1 MGKEGRLS
9 GRRVRVLR
17 ACGAA
22 ALLALLASCATQDLA
37 GHGFPVPPPPRPY
50 SPDEVIRQFDAS
62 TPEPYRLGEGDQ
74 VSIQVWEKP
83 ELSGT
88 QAVGPD
94 GALTVPLVGSIQVS
108 GLTRDEASR
117 AIRESLS
124 KLYSGVVVSLKVDQ
138 YFGNRVTVLGR
149 VKSQGVLRFESVPTV
164 LEAIA
169 RAGGLADGPVNLT
182 HCAIMRG
189 RDRMAWIDLNALM
202 DGRDLSLNLRLRAGD
217 VVLVP
222 EDGDQP
228 VYVLGEVI
236 KPGPFRWTRN
246 MTVVDALA
254 LAGGT
259 TKDAMPQKI
268 VIVRPNK
275 NQRVVV
281 SRDDI
286 MDPQVSSIVALE
298 RGDIVYV
305 PSSYIADLGYI
316 LAQLQISSWV
326 FYATFNNS
334 STPK

>member
-1 MGKEGRLS
+1 VGKEGRLP
-9 GRRVRVLR
+9 GRRWRVLHGW
-17 ACGAA
+17 GAA
-22 ALLALLASCATQDLA
+22 ALLALLSSCATNDLA

-50 SPDEVIRQFDAS
+50 SPDEFIKQFDAA
-62 TPEPYRLGEGDQ
+62 TQEPYRLGEGDQ

-88 QAVGPD
+88 QNVGPD

-108 GLTRDEASR
+108 GLTRDEASK
-117 AIRESLS
+117 AIHDSLA
-124 KLYSGVVVSLKVDQ
+124 KLYSGVVVSLRVDQ

-149 VKSQGVLRFESVPTV
+149 VKSQGVQRFESVPTV

-169 RAGGLADGPVNLT
+169 RAGGLQDGPVNLT

-202 DGRDLSLNLRLRAGD
+202 DGRDMSLNLRLRAGD

-228 VYVLGEVI
+228 VYVLGEVV
-236 KPGPFRWTRN
+236 KSGPLRWTRG
-246 MTVVDALA
+246 MTVVDAIA

-268 VIVRPNK
+268 IIVRPSR
-275 NQRVVV
+275 NQRVIV

-286 MDPQVSSIVALE
+286 LDPQVSSIVALE
-298 RGDIVYV
+298 RGDIVFV

-316 LAQLQISSWV
+316 LAQLQVSSWV

-334 STPK
+334 SSPK